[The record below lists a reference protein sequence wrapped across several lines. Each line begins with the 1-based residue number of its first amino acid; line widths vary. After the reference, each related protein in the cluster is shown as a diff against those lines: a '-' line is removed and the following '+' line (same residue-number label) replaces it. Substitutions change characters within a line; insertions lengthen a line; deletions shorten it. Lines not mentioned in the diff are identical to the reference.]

1 MWVAEAGGLNRL
13 IGREEVQ
20 ELKGG
25 IEGSTVWV
33 LTEITENGDRV
44 MVLENHS
51 ERMVN
56 IFTKWRV

>member
-1 MWVAEAGGLNRL
+1 MAEAGGLNRL

-33 LTEITENGDRV
+33 LTEITENGDGV
-44 MVLENHS
+44 MVLESHS
-51 ERMVN
+51 ERTVN